1 MINELMEIGKSV
13 KEKVDDYLEKK
24 FDEAGKVIKIG
35 ADGTPTS
42 NIDLVAENEVFRIVK
57 EKDLPFNVLSEEYG
71 YWERNKTL
79 TLVLDPLDGS
89 FNAERNIPFYSIS
102 MAVMERDMF
111 STKYA
116 LVMNLVSGKS
126 YWAEKGKGA
135 YFENRRINT
144 KKGDGEKLSVISLG
158 KNVNERVF
166 DLIKNSR
173 RVRSM
178 GCASLEMLLVAEGV
192 ADVFVYDYSKKGV
205 LRIIDI
211 AASSFI
217 VREAGGEVFDAD
229 TMEPLNMDL
238 NLLERKNVIA
248 IANREKNPY
257 GV

>member
-1 MINELMEIGKSV
+1 MIDELREIGKSV
-13 KEKVDDYLEKK
+13 KEKVDDYLEENYE
-24 FDEAGKVIKIG
+24 DAGKIVKIG

-42 NIDLVAENEVFRIVK
+42 KIDLVAEEEVFRIVK
-57 EKDLPFNVLSEEYG
+57 IKDLPFNVLSEEYG
-71 YWERNKTL
+71 YWDRKKSQTM
-79 TLVLDPLDGS
+79 VLDPLDGS

-102 MAVMERDMF
+102 MAIMENDML

-135 YFENRRINT
+135 YFEDRRIHT
-144 KKGDGEKLSVISLG
+144 KRTDDEKLSVISLG
-158 KNVNERVF
+158 RNVNERTF
-166 DLIKNSR
+166 PLIKNSR

-192 ADVFVYDYSKKGV
+192 ADVFVYDYSKSGV
-205 LRIIDI
+205 LRIVDI

-217 VREAGGEVFDAD
+217 VREAGGEVFDLE
-229 TMEPLNMDL
+229 TMKPLNMNL
-238 NLLERKNVIA
+238 NLVDRKNVLA
-248 IANREKNPY
+248 LGDREKNPY